1 MNRYKKIYY
10 FSQTLYTGNQKYFY
24 IHKPALPVTA
34 VKCIFFRKHKPTYIK
49 TMSSQASSHASP
61 ASITE
66 EISTR
71 TMSDVVKDFNT
82 EELIDYLGRKNLKLD
97 KDDIK
102 ILRKEKIAGSDFLKL
117 TKEDFRSIGFALA
130 PTTRLTEFIEGL
142 GQKLRKSSLVNLR

>member
-1 MNRYKKIYY
+1 MNQYKKIYHFY
-10 FSQTLYTGNQKYFY
+10 PSTLLQKSKYFY

-34 VKCIFFRKHKPTYIK
+34 VECIFFSQAQTHIK
-49 TMSSQASSHASP
+49 TMSSQASLPASP
-61 ASITE
+61 ISITE

-102 ILRKEKIAGSDFLKL
+102 ILCKKKISGHFFLKL
-117 TKEDFRSIGFALA
+117 TEKKLEQYGIKEE
-130 PTTRLTEFIEGL
+130 PTTVFVEFIKSL
-142 GQKLRKSSLVNLR
+142 NQKL